1 MAMQCSQRAAWAL
14 PLAMNRCLPCDLRAE
29 RSDECNEERSRSV
42 ELVLMLNHNAAL
54 SDGVGGALWLPFYY
68 LRRDAT
74 ALGLLLLSMLDITS
88 SFH

>member
-1 MAMQCSQRAAWAL
+1 MVL
-14 PLAMNRCLPCDLRAE
+14 LRKKPNDGWT
-29 RSDECNEERSRSV
+29 RG
-42 ELVLMLNHNAAL
+42 LNHNAAL
-54 SDGVGGALWLPFYY
+54 SDGAGGALWLPFYY

>member
-1 MAMQCSQRAAWAL
+1 MTPPAAF
-14 PLAMNRCLPCDLRAE
+14 PSGDLRRGTLTIGE
-29 RSDECNEERSRSV
+29 GRVN
-42 ELVLMLNHNAAL
+42 NHNAVL
-54 SDGVGGALWLPFYY
+54 SDGIGGALWLPFYC

>member
-1 MAMQCSQRAAWAL
+1 MNKYLLQRAQIKIKIFAFL
-14 PLAMNRCLPCDLRAE
+14 CELRGSIE
-29 RSDECNEERSRSV
+29 
-42 ELVLMLNHNAAL
+42 LNHNAAL
-54 SDGVGGALWLPFYY
+54 SDGAGGALWLPFYC

>member
-1 MAMQCSQRAAWAL
+1 MVCEGGSFHL
-14 PLAMNRCLPCDLRAE
+14 SIE
-29 RSDECNEERSRSV
+29 
-42 ELVLMLNHNAAL
+42 NHNAAL
-54 SDGVGGALWLPFYY
+54 SDGIGGALWLPFYY

>member
-1 MAMQCSQRAAWAL
+1 
-14 PLAMNRCLPCDLRAE
+14 MNR
-29 RSDECNEERSRSV
+29 
-42 ELVLMLNHNAAL
+42 VLKKFADKFYVVKNLNHNAAL
-54 SDGVGGALWLPFYY
+54 SDGAGGALWLPFYC

>member
-1 MAMQCSQRAAWAL
+1 MQFKT
-14 PLAMNRCLPCDLRAE
+14 
-29 RSDECNEERSRSV
+29 
-42 ELVLMLNHNAAL
+42 LNHNAAL
-54 SDGVGGALWLPFYY
+54 SDGAGGALWLPFYC

>member
-1 MAMQCSQRAAWAL
+1 MAMLSLQREAWVL
-14 PLAMNRCLPCDLRAE
+14 HLVMNKFPSPFRRGKGE
-29 RSDECNEERSRSV
+29 V
-42 ELVLMLNHNAAL
+42 GFKNHNAAL
-54 SDGVGGALWLPFYY
+54 SDGAGGALWLPFYC